1 MREPLGTSDFVVI
14 LKTPFAINLRTFA
27 CRDSWYWSSSCR
39 NTVILGFL
47 RGRPLLRFTGK
58 GAGSLPGLFAG
69 STLVPSICV
78 VEVRYGL
85 IEVARKVVLP

>member
-1 MREPLGTSDFVVI
+1 
-14 LKTPFAINLRTFA
+14 
-27 CRDSWYWSSSCR
+27 
-39 NTVILGFL
+39 VILGFL